1 MQQQDQN
8 ARSQVGLFLNPVD
21 LRRHQF
27 QSACGEAFGRL
38 LVADG
43 AEQAS
48 VLLAQQPVDLLVIDL
63 DRFDRSFDADALG
76 QLIAQRGGAATL
88 VLCPFESAGWLP
100 VLMAHG
106 PVSYAISPLGD
117 ADLRSLVQAQQ
128 QAAMADDT
136 SLRALRATGE
146 QLQDA
151 VADVDDVENM
161 AERMCAALGSLPGV
175 VHASL
180 FYMRAA
186 GDLQLEAQHSS
197 MGLKLPPMLSRSER
211 LLQSP
216 LRHAFPGLLAASGG
230 EMALLDSPAKCGEP
244 ELARALADSG
254 VQMVLAMPLP
264 VSRAG
269 AQRGSLCL
277 MFSGARQFSGAE
289 LNAFA
294 GYAQLAGFGLRM
306 AEISQENEQL
316 LGRLTQMST
325 TDAMTGLFNRRHGE
339 YLLELEV
346 RRARRYKL
354 PLALIVFDVDGFKAI
369 NDQFGHPVGDVAIR
383 AVAEAAQAALRTT
396 DVLVRSGGEEFHII
410 APHTSAID
418 ALKVAEKIRVA
429 IAATEIPGCDKVTV
443 SLGVGQASDQETP
456 DALTVR
462 VDAALAR
469 AKRKGRNCVE
479 LAMS

>member
-1 MQQQDQN
+1 MS
-8 ARSQVGLFLNPVD
+8 RSTF
-21 LRRHQF
+21 
-27 QSACGEAFGRL
+27 
-38 LVADG
+38 
-43 AEQAS
+43 AS
-48 VLLAQQPVDLLVIDL
+48 
-63 DRFDRSFDADALG
+63 FADALG
-76 QLIAQRGGAATL
+76 
-88 VLCPFESAGWLP
+88 PSASASTILSHDWSASP
-100 VLMAHG
+100 VG
-106 PVSYAISPLGD
+106 PVASWQQHLKTTIAMVVRCPTPMALLWGEDGMLIYNDGYAKVLGNKHPL
-117 ADLRSLVQAQQ
+117 
-128 QAAMADDT
+128 
-136 SLRALRATGE
+136 
-146 QLQDA
+146 
-151 VADVDDVENM
+151 
-161 AERMCAALGSLPGV
+161 ALGRPV
-175 VHASL
+175 RDVWPE
-180 FYMRAA
+180 AA
-186 GDLQLEAQHSS
+186 DFNLEV
-197 MGLKLPPMLSRSER
+197 LDKV
-211 LLQSP
+211 
-216 LRHAFPGLLAASGG
+216 SGG
-230 EMALLDSPAKCGEP
+230 ESLSYRDQFFVLERDGQSQRCWFDLDYCPVFDDTTIVG
-244 ELARALADSG
+244 
-254 VQMVLAMPLP
+254 VLALVHEKTEMMLM
-264 VSRAG
+264 SR
-269 AQRGSLCL
+269 QLEQERE
-277 MFSGARQFSGAE
+277 QFVE
-289 LNAFA
+289 LFA
-294 GYAQLAGFGLRM
+294 HAPGFLAVLNGPEHRIERINPGYAQLVGFGLQM
-306 AEISQENEQL
+306 AEMSHENEQL

-383 AVAEAAQAALRTT
+383 SVAEAAQAALRTT